1 MRRITIPLGCVLLLL
16 AFGGF
21 QQSPQ
26 APDIRV
32 DVEAVNVLVTV
43 TDRNNRF
50 VTDIP
55 RHRFRVYEDKVPQV
69 IDNFRHETDLPL
81 QMALLFDTS
90 ASVRLQLESQKKAAS
105 QFLHAV
111 MRPHDQALLV
121 EFDTG
126 ITLLHDFSDR
136 PGPLAQQLRDLRA
149 GGGTAL
155 MDALYRVADEKMA
168 EGTGRKVAVV
178 ISDGDDLASHRSFEE
193 ALDMLHRAGVVV
205 YAIGTGNF
213 TASASRRGESI
224 LNRLAENTGGR
235 AFFPYSPERLDDVF
249 DAINEELRSQYSLT
263 YVPKN
268 QKHDGKFRRIRV
280 RIEQGRGLTVRHREG
295 YYPPRG

>member
-1 MRRITIPLGCVLLLL
+1 MRRIAIPLGCILIFI

-21 QQSPQ
+21 QQSQ

-32 DVEAVNVLVTV
+32 EVEAVNVLVTV
-43 TDRNNRF
+43 MDKSNRF
-50 VTDIP
+50 VTDLP

-90 ASVRLQLESQKKAAS
+90 ASVRLQLDFQKKAAS
-105 QFLHAV
+105 TFLHAV
-111 MRPHDQALLV
+111 MRPQDQALLV

-126 ITLLHDFSDR
+126 VTLLHDFSDR
-136 PGPLAQQLRDLRA
+136 PGPLAQQLKDLRA

-155 MDALYRVADEKMA
+155 LDALYRVADEKMA

-178 ISDGDDLASHRSFEE
+178 VSDGEDLASRRSFEE
-193 ALDMLHRAGVVV
+193 AIDMLHRAGVVV
-205 YAIGTGNF
+205 YAIGTSNF
-213 TASASRRGESI
+213 GASGSKKGEAI
-224 LNRLAENTGGR
+224 LNKLAENTGGR

-263 YVPKN
+263 YVPSN
-268 QKHDGKFRRIRV
+268 RKHDGKFRKIRV
-280 RIEQGRGLTVRHREG
+280 QIEQSRGLTVRHRQG